1 MKLTTTLFAI
11 LLGFL
16 AGAIILSI
24 TGISPV
30 EAYTEMWLGAV
41 SKPNYISTI
50 IVRSTPLILTG
61 LSVAFAFKTGLF
73 NIGAEGQFII
83 GSLAA
88 AFLGLKFNFP
98 WYIQVPLVLFLAT
111 LIAGFYGGLSGF
123 LKARFGVHEVLS
135 TIMFNW
141 IALYFSNWALMT
153 PLMHR
158 PHTETSEFI
167 MPQTSITLLEEWK
180 ISEAGMNFFMEY
192 PLLGQFFR
200 SPINLGILFA
210 IIASIIVWYI
220 LEKTTFG
227 YELKAVG
234 YNSHASRYG
243 GIKVEKRLTQSMFI
257 AGGLAGL
264 AGATQVMGVSKNVAI
279 LAGPEGYGFEGIA
292 VALIGLTHPI
302 GAIISGLFLGT
313 LKYSGQKLQSILEVP
328 SEVITLMIG
337 AIVFFIALEPVMNKA
352 MNKVLEIFK
361 KRTTKDASK

>member
-1 MKLTTTLFAI
+1 MKLTTTLLAI
-11 LLGFL
+11 ALGFI
-16 AGAIILSI
+16 AGAIILSL

-30 EAYTEMWLGAV
+30 EAYTEMWLGSF
-41 SKPNYISTI
+41 SKTNYISTI

-73 NIGAEGQFII
+73 NIGAEGQFIV

-88 AFLGLKFNFP
+88 AFFGLKFNFP
-98 WYIQVPLVLFLAT
+98 WYVQVPLVLTVAT
-111 LIAGFYGGLSGF
+111 IAAGFYGGLSGF

-135 TIMFNW
+135 TIMLNW
-141 IALYFSNWALMT
+141 VALYFSNWALMSSS
-153 PLMHR
+153 MHR

-167 MPQTSITLLEEWK
+167 MPQTSITILEEWK
-180 ISEAGMNFFMEY
+180 ISEAGMNFFMQH
-192 PLLGQFFR
+192 PSLGQFFR
-200 SPINLGILFA
+200 SPVNLGIA
-210 IIASIIVWYI
+210 IALVAALIVWFI

-234 YNSHASRYG
+234 FNTHASRFG
-243 GIKVEKRLTQSMFI
+243 GIEVEKRLTQSMFI
-257 AGGLAGL
+257 AGCLAGL

-302 GAIISGLFLGT
+302 GTIISGLFLGT

-337 AIVFFIALEPVMNKA
+337 AIVFFIALEPVMNKF
-352 MNKVLEIFK
+352 LEKLK
-361 KRTTKDASK
+361 KKISKDAIQ

>member
-1 MKLTTTLFAI
+1 MKLTTTLIAI
-11 LLGFL
+11 ILGFI
-16 AGAIILSI
+16 AGAIILNL
-24 TGISPV
+24 TGISSL
-30 EAYTEMWLGAV
+30 EAYKEMILGAV

-88 AFLGLKFNFP
+88 AFFGLKFNLP
-98 WYIQVPLVLFLAT
+98 WFIQIPVVMLLAA
-111 LIAGFYGGLSGF
+111 LISGLYGGISGY

-141 IALYFSNWALMT
+141 IALYFSNWALMS
-153 PLMHR
+153 PIMHR

-167 MPQTSITLLEEWK
+167 QDQTSITILENWK
-180 ISEAGMNFFMEY
+180 ISEDGMKFFMEN
-192 PLLGQFFR
+192 PMLGQFFR
-200 SPINLGILFA
+200 SPVNFGIFIA
-210 IIASIIVWYI
+210 ILACILAWYI

-234 YNSHASRYG
+234 FNANASKYG

-257 AGGLAGL
+257 AGALAGL

-302 GAIISGLFLGT
+302 GTIISGFFLGT
-313 LKYSGQKLQSILEVP
+313 LKYTGQKLQSSMEVP

-337 AIVFFIALEPVMNKA
+337 AIVFFLALEPVMNKIISS
-352 MNKVLEIFK
+352 LSK
-361 KRTTKDASK
+361 KFSKGAN

>member
-1 MKLTTTLFAI
+1 MKLTTTFFAI
-11 LLGFL
+11 ILGFI
-16 AGAIILSI
+16 AGAIILNI
-24 TGISPV
+24 TGISAV
-30 EAYTEMWLGAV
+30 EAYTEMWLGSF

-98 WYIQVPLVLFLAT
+98 WFIQIPTVMLLAA
-111 LIAGFYGGLSGF
+111 LLAGFYGGLSGY

-153 PLMHR
+153 PAMHR

-180 ISEAGMNFFMEY
+180 ISEAGMNFFMEN
-192 PLLGQFFR
+192 PSLGQFFR
-200 SPINLGILFA
+200 SPVNLGILIA
-210 IIASIIVWYI
+210 IIASIVVWYI

-234 YNSHASRYG
+234 HNIHASKYG

-257 AGGLAGL
+257 AGSLAGL

-302 GAIISGLFLGT
+302 GTIVSGLFLGT

-337 AIVFFIALEPVMNKA
+337 AIVFFIALEPVMTKLFE
-352 MNKVLEIFK
+352 KIK
-361 KRTTKDASK
+361 KKSSKDITQ

>member
-1 MKLTTTLFAI
+1 MKLTTTFIAI
-11 LLGFL
+11 VLGFL
-16 AGAIILSI
+16 AGAIILNL
-24 TGISPV
+24 TGVSAI
-30 EAYTEMWLGAV
+30 EAYTEMFMGAI

-88 AFLGLKFNFP
+88 AFLGLKLNFP
-98 WYIQVPLVLFLAT
+98 WFIQVPVVMMLAT
-111 LIAGFYGGLSGF
+111 LIAGFYGGISGY

-141 IALYFSNWALMT
+141 IALYFSNWALMS
-153 PLMHR
+153 PIMHR

-167 MPQTSITLLEEWK
+167 LPQTSITILEEWK
-180 ISEAGMNFFMEY
+180 ISEAGMNFFMEN
-192 PLLGQFFR
+192 PSLGQFFR
-200 SPINLGILFA
+200 SPINLGIIIA
-210 IIASIIVWYI
+210 IIAAILAWYI

-234 YNSHASRYG
+234 FNPNASKYG

-257 AGGLAGL
+257 SGALAGL
-264 AGATQVMGVSKNVAI
+264 AGATHVMGVSKNVAI

-302 GAIISGLFLGT
+302 GTIISGFFLGT
-313 LKYSGQKLQSILEVP
+313 LKYTGQKLQSSMEVP

-337 AIVFFIALEPVMNKA
+337 AIIFFLALEPIMNK
-352 MNKVLEIFK
+352 LFSHIRK
-361 KRTTKDASK
+361 KYSKGASS